1 MSKNFQISIDNTKT
15 WQKDLDFSNKF
26 KLNFTSERDLLLVVE
41 WLRTFSL
48 KELYLS
54 NANNVYK
61 IKIDLPLWTTIQEF
75 KWILNE
81 IKKNIKKDYSDTLEC
96 NRFMI
101 IW

>member
-1 MSKNFQISIDNTKT
+1 MNKKFEIFIDNTKT
-15 WQKDLDFSNKF
+15 WRKDLDFSNKF
-26 KLNFTSERDLLLVVE
+26 KLCFTSERDLLLVVE
-41 WLRTFSL
+41 WLRPFNL

-61 IKIDLPLWTTIQEF
+61 IKIDLSHWTTIQDF
-75 KWILNE
+75 KWILSD
-81 IKKNIKKDYSDTLEC
+81 IKKNIKKDFLDTLEC